1 MRFNLPNDKRIYIAI
16 LYFIC
21 NIYCRMERFIDPLR
35 VYLGMICRTF
45 ELCFMYPQGGFIKKS
60 ILSYTFY
67 FAAWNVMI
75 IFVEKYCILDYGAER
90 FDERKARGAFADSA
104 RLG

>member
-1 MRFNLPNDKRIYIAI
+1 MRFNLPNDKRIYIPI
-16 LYFIC
+16 LYFI
-21 NIYCRMERFIDPLR
+21 NNLYCKMEGFINPFVRAFRYDMS
-35 VYLGMICRTF
+35 YF
-45 ELCFMYPQGGFIKKS
+45 ELCFMHSQGGFIKS

-75 IFVEKYCILDYGAER
+75 IFVDKYCILDYGAER